1 MDLLKT
7 GLLDGNPLEVQGTTF
22 ETFPLAP
29 LLIVPKVV
37 TPSLEL
43 NFAKGKQLD
52 SRITFTRASSGTF
65 INSSGLVE
73 SASTNVARFTH
84 DPVTLSSLGL
94 FVEESRTNL
103 FLRSEEFSDAY
114 WNKGNASVSANA
126 TTAPDG
132 ATTADK
138 LVEDTATATHQLFRT
153 VSVTSGQA
161 YTFSLFIKPAGRSRI
176 QFNLPFSFPT
186 STQAIFDVST
196 GTVVSSTG
204 GATASISAQANG
216 FYRCVVTATA
226 NATANGTLYLALV
239 NTGTTTSY
247 TGDGS
252 SGLFLWGAQVE
263 AGAFATSYIPTTSAT
278 VTRAAD
284 VVQITGSSFTSWYNQ
299 SEGTAVV
306 DTTYPVAGVDTF
318 TFQLSQDGNNY
329 MAIRRTTGN
338 NLVVAARA
346 SSNVYDAQTLTGTA
360 GAGRFVTAF
369 SYLTNSGVAA
379 STNGSSIAN
388 GASYPNITATS
399 LSVAGFGGGSS
410 NQTIARIRYY
420 PLRLASATIQAL
432 SI

>member
-1 MDLLKT
+1 MYLQLHDPAFLAVASGGTPALDLFFSATK
-7 GLLDGNPLEVQGTTF
+7 
-22 ETFPLAP
+22 A
-29 LLIVPKVV
+29 
-37 TPSLEL
+37 
-43 NFAKGKQLD
+43 LD
-52 SRITFTRASSGTF
+52 SRITFTRASTATF
-65 INSSGLVE
+65 VNASGLVE
-73 SASTNVARFTH
+73 SAASGVARFTH
-84 DPVTLSSLGL
+84 DPVTLASLGL
-94 FVEESRTNL
+94 LVEESRTNL

-176 QFNLPFSFPT
+176 QFNLPFNFPA
-186 STQAIFDVST
+186 STQAVFDVST

-226 NATANGTLYLALV
+226 TATSNGTLYLALV

-284 VVQITGSSFTSWYNQ
+284 VATMTGTNFSSWYNQ
-299 SEGTAVV
+299 SQGTAVV
-306 DTTYPVAGVDTF
+306 DLTYPVAAIDTF
-318 TFQLSQDGNNY
+318 TMQFSQDGNNY

-338 NLVVAARA
+338 NLQIAARA
-346 SSNVYDAQTLTGTA
+346 SSSVYDATVLTGTA
-360 GAGRFVTAF
+360 GAGRFNIAF
-369 SYLTNSGVAA
+369 SYLTSSGVVGSA
-379 STNGSSIAN
+379 NGSSPAT
-388 GASYPNITATS
+388 GSAYPNITATS

-410 NQTIARIRYY
+410 NQTISRIRYY
-420 PLRLASATIQAL
+420 RRRLPDANLQTL
-432 SI
+432 TT